1 MPNCTVFSRQT
12 TPPTI
17 AGIYDPING
26 QFVYSTEY
34 LNTSLPALHPIEL
47 PKQPE
52 PIQTQTNSKLFATFA
67 EMLPGD
73 CGSSVLKS
81 PQPTKTHSDLAKIGP
96 AAFGSLYFTC
106 SEIEPDT
113 ITTLNIPNFDF
124 LQNKT
129 AILCNSNL
137 LANFPLLE
145 LILNWLDGQETY
157 QYEAV
162 LNGARPKIAICCNG
176 TEYIVKLSDVSDLF
190 DNPKNEYECLKFA
203 KHCGVRTADT
213 EYLKTPNGSALAV
226 KRFDVQENGTRCH
239 LLSLAAVKFDDPTC
253 GYAEIAKICT
263 ERFGVPITDIEEL
276 YRRLIVNVLV
286 GNGDNHCR
294 NQLLLHNGE
303 KWELSP
309 AFDVTTT
316 KTENVSLKRSEL
328 RELGE
333 EMLIASGMQK
343 LGARIR
349 SIELLHETL
358 RLADTAEITKP
369 ILSAIT
375 QKMIKTLR

>member
-1 MPNCTVFSRQT
+1 M
-12 TPPTI
+12 
-17 AGIYDPING
+17 
-26 QFVYSTEY
+26 
-34 LNTSLPALHPIEL
+34 
-47 PKQPE
+47 
-52 PIQTQTNSKLFATFA
+52 
-67 EMLPGD
+67 
-73 CGSSVLKS
+73 
-81 PQPTKTHSDLAKIGP
+81 
-96 AAFGSLYFTC
+96 
-106 SEIEPDT
+106 
-113 ITTLNIPNFDF
+113 
-124 LQNKT
+124 
-129 AILCNSNL
+129 
-137 LANFPLLE
+137 
-145 LILNWLDGQETY
+145 
-157 QYEAV
+157 
-162 LNGARPKIAICCNG
+162 
-176 TEYIVKLSDVSDLF
+176 
-190 DNPKNEYECLKFA
+190 
-203 KHCGVRTADT
+203 
-213 EYLKTPNGSALAV
+213 
-226 KRFDVQENGTRCH
+226 
-239 LLSLAAVKFDDPTC
+239 
-253 GYAEIAKICT
+253 
-263 ERFGVPITDIEEL
+263 PITDIEEL